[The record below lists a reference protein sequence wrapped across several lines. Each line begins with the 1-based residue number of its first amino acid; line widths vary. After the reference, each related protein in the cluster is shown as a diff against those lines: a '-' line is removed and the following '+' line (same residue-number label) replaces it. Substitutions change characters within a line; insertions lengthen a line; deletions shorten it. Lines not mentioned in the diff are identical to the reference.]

1 MCDVGLLD
9 LGVISNK
16 TGKYLRA
23 EADHLGWTPS
33 FGQLVGARDV
43 ADPIYLALSQN
54 DLKPGSAVWFVGDA
68 PIDVVC
74 SRGAGCSTVLVGS
87 RQPGEDGDSE
97 PDLHVTDCAALSRSC
112 VSIFKYALSPL
123 NPLTLFLATSKN

>member
-1 MCDVGLLD
+1 MGLLD

-54 DLKPGSAVWFVGDA
+54 DLKPGSDVWFVGDA

-97 PDLHVTDCAALSRSC
+97 PDLHVTDCAALS
-112 VSIFKYALSPL
+112 ALVR
-123 NPLTLFLATSKN
+123 